1 MKTADY
7 PSKPNYSTQ
16 NILPIDWVIDSFYQN
31 QVQKLPENSFLNSLI
46 QLVFVAE
53 KKIGNVLNEF
63 AKHSSNIL
71 PTEIW
76 FNVPNQ
82 DLIQF
87 HFILNNDSFS
97 ILNQSE
103 LGKKL
108 TIKQSRWNLEKPI
121 VQIIIQSKNQTFF
134 SPKFKKLTTPW
145 HTQAFI

>member
-1 MKTADY
+1 MKTTDY

-16 NILPIDWVIDSFYQN
+16 NFLPIDWVIDSFYQN
-31 QVQKLPENSFLNSLI
+31 QIQKLPENSFLNSLI

-63 AKHSSNIL
+63 ANHSPKIL

-87 HFILNNDSFS
+87 QFILNNDSFS

-108 TIKQSRWNLEKPI
+108 TIKQSKWNLEKPI
-121 VQIIIQSKNQTFF
+121 VQIIIQSKNQTFI